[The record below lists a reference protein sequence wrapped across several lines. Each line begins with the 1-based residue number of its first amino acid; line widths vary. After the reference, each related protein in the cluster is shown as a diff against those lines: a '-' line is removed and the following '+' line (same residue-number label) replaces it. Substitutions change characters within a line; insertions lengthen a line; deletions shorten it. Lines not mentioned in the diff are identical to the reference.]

1 MSLLPRSAEPIVHH
15 LAIYRNIWHMSL
27 VSIFVVTNVATKI
40 FWQELNLSLTRE
52 TEEHQAC
59 SSPQSCCS
67 IQRYQNQDIHSV
79 NYTIRVTTNSQGST
93 KSLMYMN
100 ADKRKPD
107 TFWSQRDTGQTWE
120 RERQNPCLDREM
132 KREIHWLHAWPF
144 GFLALASSKFC
155 LRQLTYKEPGPTW
168 TWKKSKN
175 VV

>member
-1 MSLLPRSAEPIVHH
+1 MSLLPWSAEPIVHH
-15 LAIYRNIWHMSL
+15 LAIYHNIWHMSL
-27 VSIFVVTNVATKI
+27 VSIFVVTIVATKI

-79 NYTIRVTTNSQGST
+79 DYTIRVTTNSQGST

-120 RERQNPCLDREM
+120 RETKPMSRPWDEKGNPLTTCM
-132 KREIHWLHAWPF
+132 
-144 GFLALASSKFC
+144 ALWFSGSC
-155 LRQLTYKEPGPTW
+155 ILQVLP
-168 TWKKSKN
+168 
-175 VV
+175 